1 MYPGDSKGISYTS
14 GFFILI
20 GLWVGGLIAGSVLA
34 IPIWLILGSGSLL
47 DMGEKMLSPEYVNA
61 ARVIQVITTAF
72 VFFLPAYVT
81 AQIIN
86 KKPAAFLGFNT
97 HFTANQ
103 LVVSCALI
111 FLGAVVASS
120 SAQIMEAIPL
130 PAGLESRFRAMED
143 SYAAQVESI
152 AAMNSFEEYVLA
164 LIMIAALPGLFE
176 EVFFRGGMQ
185 NLLTRATNNVWLAII
200 ITSIVFSLV
209 HFSFYGFLA
218 RICLGIVLGL
228 IFYYSKN
235 LWLSVIAHFVNN
247 AIAVTQ
253 MYFLVRE
260 GKSLREAMDDKIAP
274 WWGLL
279 AVVALY
285 FLFIFFKRI
294 SAAHLATVTPPD
306 NTAKDDQWMS

>member
-1 MYPGDSKGISYTS
+1 MLHRVEGCRGKSRMIKIISGSFYAGPAKVPGTLYLAAYTILNLYRMYPGDSKGISYTS

-34 IPIWLILGSGSLL
+34 IPIWLMLGSGSLL

-152 AAMNSFEEYVLA
+152 AAQKSF
-164 LIMIAALPGLFE
+164 
-176 EVFFRGGMQ
+176 
-185 NLLTRATNNVWLAII
+185 
-200 ITSIVFSLV
+200 
-209 HFSFYGFLA
+209 
-218 RICLGIVLGL
+218 
-228 IFYYSKN
+228 
-235 LWLSVIAHFVNN
+235 
-247 AIAVTQ
+247 
-253 MYFLVRE
+253 
-260 GKSLREAMDDKIAP
+260 
-274 WWGLL
+274 
-279 AVVALY
+279 
-285 FLFIFFKRI
+285 
-294 SAAHLATVTPPD
+294 
-306 NTAKDDQWMS
+306 